1 MSSSL
6 ATNMKGLTVAISM
19 DKMTD
24 ELKRDEGFRGCVY
37 LCSAGKQTVGYGHNL
52 EAKAIPE
59 RIAELLLQSDIA
71 DALAACERFDWFYGL
86 SDARQRVIINMVFN
100 IGANGVGRFRKM
112 IRAIE
117 DELFELAAYE
127 MQNSRWYVQV
137 GVRAERLCQMMKE
150 G

>member
-1 MSSSL
+1 MS
-6 ATNMKGLTVAISM
+6 ISM
-19 DKMTD
+19 SKMTD

-71 DALAACERFDWFYGL
+71 DALAQCERFDWFYGL
-86 SDARQRVIINMVFN
+86 SDARQRVIVNMVFN

-112 IRAIE
+112 IAAIE
-117 DELFELAAYE
+117 AGAFETASYE
-127 MQNSRWYVQV
+127 MQDSRWYVQV
-137 GVRAERLCQMMKE
+137 GARAERLCQMMRE